1 VSDEALVVFTP
12 SGRRG
17 RFSAG
22 TTLLDAART
31 LGVDIDSVCG
41 GRALCGRCQVQPA
54 IGEFAKHGVTS
65 RAENLTP
72 FSETERRYADD
83 NGIVDGRRLS
93 CSTQILGDVVIDVP
107 AESQVHRQVVR
118 KRAEVH
124 DIELDA
130 AVRVYYVE
138 VQEPDMHDPAG
149 DLRRLKE
156 SLEFEW
162 QLQGLGCDFEVLHGL
177 QDALREGDWKV
188 TVAVYEDRDIIAVW
202 PGFHDRVFGMAVDV
216 GSTTI
221 AAHLCDL
228 SSGDVVASAG
238 VMNPQIRFGEDLMS
252 RVSYVMMNPGGE
264 VELTRVVRETLQ
276 TLATDVAAQAG
287 ITAENI
293 LDVCVVG
300 NPIMHHLLLGMNPV
314 ELGGAPFALATDE
327 AVRVRASD
335 IGLTLHAAARVY
347 VLPCIAGH
355 VGADAAGVILSE
367 APYLREE
374 MNLVVDVG
382 TNAEIVLGNRQR
394 MLACSSPTGPA
405 FEGAQIS
412 CGQRAAP
419 GAVERVR
426 IDAQTLE
433 PRFKVIGCDLWSDE
447 PGFADA
453 TQRSGITG
461 VCGSGIIEALA
472 EMYLAGIIDPDGAI
486 DGSLSSRSPRI
497 FPDGR
502 TFSYLL
508 HDGDVNLV
516 VTQNDVRAV
525 QLAKAA
531 LYAGV
536 RLLMDRMRVD
546 HVDRVRL
553 AGAFGSH
560 IDVKYAMV
568 LGMVP
573 DCALEHVTSA
583 GNAAGTGARITLLD
597 KKARAEIEDVVR
609 RIEKIETAVEP
620 RFQEHFVEAMAIP
633 HKTATFPNLA
643 GAVKLP
649 DPKSAANPAMG
660 AGRPRR
666 RRQSRLRAWIGLLSG
681 VYSPLF
687 ARGIVHGHA
696 GARP

>member
-1 VSDEALVVFTP
+1 VPDDALVVFTP

-17 RFSAG
+17 RFPTG
-22 TTLLDAART
+22 TTLLDAARS

-41 GRALCGRCQVQPA
+41 GRALCGRCQVLPA

-65 RAENLTP
+65 RAGNLTP
-72 FSETERRYADD
+72 FGETEQRYADD
-83 NGIVDGRRLS
+83 NGIADGRRLS
-93 CSTQILGDVVIDVP
+93 CCTQILGDLVIDVP
-107 AESQVHRQVVR
+107 ADSQVHRQVVR

-124 DIELDA
+124 DIELDT

-156 SLEFEW
+156 ALEFEW
-162 QLQGLGCDFEVLHGL
+162 QLQGLGCDFEVLLGL
-177 QDALREGDWKV
+177 QSALRDGDWQV

-202 PGFHDRVFGMAVDV
+202 PGFHDRVFGLAVDV

-252 RVSYVMMNPGGE
+252 RVSYIMMNPGGE
-264 VELTRVVRETLQ
+264 VELTAVVRQALQ
-276 TLATDVAAQAG
+276 ALAADVAAQAG
-287 ITAENI
+287 ISVEDI

-300 NPIMHHLLLGMNPV
+300 NPIMHHLLLGVNPV
-314 ELGGAPFALATDE
+314 ELGGAPFALASDE
-327 AVRVRASD
+327 ALRLRGAD
-335 IGLTLHAAARVY
+335 IGLKLHPGARVY

-367 APYLREE
+367 APYLRDE

-382 TNAEIVLGNRQR
+382 TNAEIVLGNSRR
-394 MLACSSPTGPA
+394 LLACSSPTGPA

-419 GAVERVR
+419 GAIERVR
-426 IDAQTLE
+426 IDPQSLE
-433 PRFKVIGCDLWSDE
+433 PRFKVIGCDLWSDQ
-447 PGFADA
+447 PGFSEA
-453 TQRSGITG
+453 TLSTG
-461 VCGSGIIEALA
+461 VTGICGSGIIEVLA
-472 EMYLAGIIDPDGAI
+472 QMYLAGIVDADGSI
-486 DGSLSSRSPRI
+486 DGGMSSRSPRI
-497 FPDGR
+497 VADGR
-502 TFSYLL
+502 TFSYVL
-508 HDGDVNLV
+508 HDGEVRLRI
-516 VTQNDVRAV
+516 TQNDVRAV

-536 RLLMDRMRVD
+536 RLLMDRMRVEKL
-546 HVDRVRL
+546 DRVRL

-573 DCALEHVTSA
+573 DCDLDHVTSA

-597 KKARAEIEDVVR
+597 RKARSEIEDVVR

-620 RFQEHFVEAMAIP
+620 RFQEHFVDAMAIP
-633 HKTATFPNLA
+633 HKTAAFPELSR
-643 GAVKLP
+643 AVKLP
-649 DPKSAANPAMG
+649 DPETAAGTAT
-660 AGRPRR
+660 AARPRR
-666 RRQSRLRAWIGLLSG
+666 RRRETR
-681 VYSPLF
+681 
-687 ARGIVHGHA
+687 
-696 GARP
+696 

>member
-1 VSDEALVVFTP
+1 MPDEALVVFTP

-17 RFSAG
+17 RFPAG
-22 TTLLDAART
+22 TTLLDAARS

-72 FSETERRYADD
+72 FSETEQRYADD
-83 NGIVDGRRLS
+83 NGIADGRRLS
-93 CSTQILGDVVIDVP
+93 CSTQILGDLVIDVP
-107 AESQVHRQVVR
+107 ADSQVHRQVVR

-124 DIELDA
+124 DIELDT
-130 AVRVYYVE
+130 AVRVYCVE

-149 DLRRLKE
+149 DLRRLE
-156 SLEFEW
+156 EALEFEW

-177 QDALREGDWKV
+177 QTALRDGDWQV

-202 PGFHDRVFGMAVDV
+202 PGFHDRIFGLAVDV

-228 SSGDVVASAG
+228 SSGEVVASAG

-252 RVSYVMMNPGGE
+252 RVSYIMMNPGGE
-264 VELTRVVRETLQ
+264 VELTAAVRETLQ
-276 TLATDVAAQAG
+276 RLATDVAAQAG
-287 ITAENI
+287 ITAEDI

-300 NPIMHHLLLGMNPV
+300 NPVMHHLLLGVNPV

-327 AVRVRASD
+327 AVRLRSTD
-335 IGLTLHAAARVY
+335 IGLKLHPGARVY

-367 APYLREE
+367 APYLRDE
-374 MNLVVDVG
+374 MNLVIDVG
-382 TNAEIVLGNRQR
+382 TNAEIVLGNRR
-394 MLACSSPTGPA
+394 RLLACSSPTGPA

-419 GAVERVR
+419 GAIERVR
-426 IDAQTLE
+426 IDAHTLE
-433 PRFKVIGCDLWSDE
+433 PRFKVIGCDLWSDQ
-447 PGFADA
+447 PGFSDS
-453 TQRSGITG
+453 TLSTGITG
-461 VCGSGIIEALA
+461 ICGSGIIEVLA
-472 EMYLAGIIDPDGAI
+472 QMYLAGIVDADGAI
-486 DGSLSSRSPRI
+486 DGSMSSRSPRI
-497 FPDGR
+497 VPDGR
-502 TFSYLL
+502 TFSYVL
-508 HDGDVNLV
+508 HDGDVPLRI
-516 VTQNDVRAV
+516 TQNDVRAV

-536 RLLMDRMRVD
+536 RLLMDRMRVEK
-546 HVDRVRL
+546 VDRVRL

-573 DCALEHVTSA
+573 DCELEHVTSA
-583 GNAAGTGARITLLD
+583 GNAAGTGARIALLD
-597 KKARAEIEDVVR
+597 KKARGEIEGVVR
-609 RIEKIETAVEP
+609 RIEKVETAVEP
-620 RFQEHFVEAMAIP
+620 RFQEHFVDAMAIP
-633 HKTATFPNLA
+633 HKTAAFPELSR
-643 GAVKLP
+643 AVKLP
-649 DPKSAANPAMG
+649 DPKTAANTTA
-660 AGRPRR
+660 ATRPRR
-666 RRQSRLRAWIGLLSG
+666 RRGTR
-681 VYSPLF
+681 
-687 ARGIVHGHA
+687 
-696 GARP
+696 